1 MECGDLYGDCFVPR
15 NDQGTSQKKMEI
27 RLVKKSYILKDGD
40 TIFIDSV
47 ERYLDG
53 GILTE
58 SPVIPLDI
66 RREKENYLVLYKA
79 K

>member
-1 MECGDLYGDCFVPR
+1 
-15 NDQGTSQKKMEI
+15 MEI